1 MGAFTSTILEE
12 LKTVLNKDERL
23 VSDNKLLKN
32 RIVELALKSD
42 ENLIKLLLSNWTIK
56 EHFFKTV
63 DKILIFDKEKFMKF
77 IDNKEFLPDSYTSF
91 KNKIGL
97 TGDEF
102 YIARSKEVVLSW
114 PYKDCILEGGQDAED
129 DVRSEIFHNEI
140 LAADEIDRL
149 LEPKVFANFK
159 TVDAEGE
166 HKTNAIKPTD
176 NLVIKGNNLL
186 VLHSLKKRF
195 AGRIKLIYIDP
206 PYNTGNDSFKY
217 NDSFNH
223 SAWLTF
229 MKNRLTIAKELLRN
243 DGLIFMSCDD
253 NEQAYLKVLC
263 DEIFDKANFLAQII
277 VQSNKRGQ
285 TYQQI
290 AKTHEYLL
298 VYTKDVTTEINE
310 LEAPENKLDYDDEIS
325 AFSIRELRNR
335 NPKFGRFNRPN
346 LFYPIFVNPKKIDKD
361 VFSPIS
367 LQKSNEY
374 SIEVLPLNSK
384 GKESCW
390 RWQPDT
396 TLDNINSITQKSN
409 LVAKKKN
416 TGKYGIYEKYRKP
429 TVKVKSIWLE
439 KEVISEQGTVEY
451 NKLDLPTDF
460 PFPKPV
466 YLIKKILK
474 LGTEKDSLILDFFAG
489 SGTTGEAVFQLN
501 AEDKGKR
508 KFILVEQ
515 LEYTET
521 VTTERLKKAIKKY
534 DGNFTYCE
542 LKELNEQYIKK
553 IAKCENTK
561 QLLEL
566 WDDMKQHAFLSYKV
580 DPQDFDKNVNDFKNL
595 SFRDQKKLLI
605 ECLDKNDLYLNY
617 SEMEDKQFTITKEE
631 IELNKLFYGRS

>member
-1 MGAFTSTILEE
+1 
-12 LKTVLNKDERL
+12 
-23 VSDNKLLKN
+23 
-32 RIVELALKSD
+32 
-42 ENLIKLLLSNWTIK
+42 
-56 EHFFKTV
+56 
-63 DKILIFDKEKFMKF
+63 MKF

-277 VQSNKRGQ
+277 VQSNKR
-285 TYQQI
+285 
-290 AKTHEYLL
+290 
-298 VYTKDVTTEINE
+298 DRRIN
-310 LEAPENKLDYDDEIS
+310 K
-325 AFSIRELRNR
+325 
-335 NPKFGRFNRPN
+335 
-346 LFYPIFVNPKKIDKD
+346 
-361 VFSPIS
+361 
-367 LQKSNEY
+367 
-374 SIEVLPLNSK
+374 
-384 GKESCW
+384 
-390 RWQPDT
+390 
-396 TLDNINSITQKSN
+396 
-409 LVAKKKN
+409 
-416 TGKYGIYEKYRKP
+416 
-429 TVKVKSIWLE
+429 
-439 KEVISEQGTVEY
+439 
-451 NKLDLPTDF
+451 
-460 PFPKPV
+460 
-466 YLIKKILK
+466 
-474 LGTEKDSLILDFFAG
+474 
-489 SGTTGEAVFQLN
+489 
-501 AEDKGKR
+501 
-508 KFILVEQ
+508 
-515 LEYTET
+515 
-521 VTTERLKKAIKKY
+521 
-534 DGNFTYCE
+534 
-542 LKELNEQYIKK
+542 
-553 IAKCENTK
+553 
-561 QLLEL
+561 
-566 WDDMKQHAFLSYKV
+566 
-580 DPQDFDKNVNDFKNL
+580 
-595 SFRDQKKLLI
+595 
-605 ECLDKNDLYLNY
+605 
-617 SEMEDKQFTITKEE
+617 
-631 IELNKLFYGRS
+631 